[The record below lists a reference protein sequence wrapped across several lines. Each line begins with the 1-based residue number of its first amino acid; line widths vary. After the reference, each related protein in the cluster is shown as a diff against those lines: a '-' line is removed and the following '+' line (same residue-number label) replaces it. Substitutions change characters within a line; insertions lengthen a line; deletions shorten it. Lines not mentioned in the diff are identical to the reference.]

1 MAKIKEETNEIFW
14 TWDVYSCVEFISRI
28 FGIHLNE
35 QECELI
41 KINGIYYIDS
51 IIIIYELC
59 TNRQELFEAL
69 KKISEKAYNIFIAFN
84 GIQIGNSKKQIL
96 ESMYLNYFINSNN
109 KLIINLLIDSYKVFI
124 NANNVKEL
132 LLEVTSL
139 KNNILSSFKS
149 VKDGYALI
157 NSKNPIYNMALIE
170 GQEKEKFIISDYRD
184 IKERLFENPLSRG
197 AEEKET
203 LEAILSYFLNYEH
216 DMK

>member
-1 MAKIKEETNEIFW
+1 M
-14 TWDVYSCVEFISRI
+14 FII
-28 FGIHLNE
+28 
-35 QECELI
+35 
-41 KINGIYYIDS
+41 
-51 IIIIYELC
+51 
-59 TNRQELFEAL
+59 
-69 KKISEKAYNIFIAFN
+69 FN

-96 ESMYLNYFINSNN
+96 ESMSLNYFIKNN
-109 KLIINLLIDSYKVFI
+109 NNLMINLVIDSWKVFI
-124 NANNVKEL
+124 NANNIKEL
-132 LLEVTSL
+132 LSEVNSL
-139 KNNILSSFKS
+139 KNNITNRFNN